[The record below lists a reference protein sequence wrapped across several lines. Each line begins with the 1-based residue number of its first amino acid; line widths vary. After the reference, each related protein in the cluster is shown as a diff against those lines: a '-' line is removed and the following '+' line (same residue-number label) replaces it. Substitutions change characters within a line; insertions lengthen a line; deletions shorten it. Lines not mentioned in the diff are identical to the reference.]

1 MRILVVE
8 DEQKVADALREGL
21 VDERYDVVVE
31 RTGEGAFFRV
41 NTETFDVVLLDL
53 TLPGRDG
60 LEILR
65 ALRQRRM
72 ETPVLVLTARDSL
85 EDRVTGLDAGA
96 DDYLVKPFAFAELLA
111 RIRAL
116 VRRGR
121 VADAPKLA
129 VGDLEMDLV
138 TRKVLRGGKPG
149 GPHRPRVR
157 AARISDAVSGAGRVA
172 RDAGARCL
180 EGNRTH
186 DAARQRDRRPHRAPA
201 PQGGSRT
208 HGQVD
213 PHYAWRRL
221 HAARR
226 ESRDRNTRWVA
237 GRWWRSHSVRMRL
250 TLWDVAATTV
260 VLGAYLFG
268 VYTSVSRN
276 VSDSLDERLRADF
289 YWAAATVDEGP
300 DGLIMPFPQIDLLL
314 EEESPWVQVWSVD
327 GKQLLLSN
335 DEAQAPS
342 HPGKPGTRPARER
355 T

>member
-21 VDERYDVVVE
+21 EDERYDVVVE

-121 VADAPKLA
+121 VADAPKLV

-138 TRKVLRGGKPG
+138 TRKVVRGG
-149 GPHRPRVR
+149 RAVDLTVR
-157 AARISDAVSGAGRVA
+157 EFELLEFLMRYQSQVVSRETLA
-172 RDAGARCL
+172 RDVCKETARTTPL
-180 EGNRTH
+180 DN
-186 DAARQRDRRPHRAPA
+186 
-201 PQGGSRT
+201 
-208 HGQVD
+208 VI
-213 PHYAWRRL
+213 
-221 HAARR
+221 
-226 ESRDRNTRWVA
+226 
-237 GRWWRSHSVRMRL
+237 
-250 TLWDVAATTV
+250 DVHIA
-260 VLGAYLFG
+260 
-268 VYTSVSRN
+268 
-276 VSDSLDERLRADF
+276 RLRRKVDLEQNVKLIH
-289 YWAAATVDEGP
+289 TVRGVGFMLREGEP
-300 DGLIMPFPQIDLLL
+300 
-314 EEESPWVQVWSVD
+314 
-327 GKQLLLSN
+327 
-335 DEAQAPS
+335 
-342 HPGKPGTRPARER
+342 
-355 T
+355 